1 MQKNR
6 EQQEQK
12 WISGIKLFGSK
23 KDADQLVRSINC
35 EHILL
40 YERQSPEGT
49 MQRFFC
55 KEKPDNAVLVKPNL
69 EDVFLVV
76 YRDER

>member
-1 MQKNR
+1 M
-6 EQQEQK
+6 ELP
-12 WISGIKLFGSK
+12 IDSL
-23 KDADQLVRSINC
+23 INC

-49 MQRFFC
+49 MKRFFC
-55 KEKPDNAVLVKPNL
+55 EEKPDHAVLVKPDL

-76 YRDER
+76 YREEG

>member
-1 MQKNR
+1 MTAWKIFAIDWK
-6 EQQEQK
+6 EIFELPVD
-12 WISGIKLFGSK
+12 SL
-23 KDADQLVRSINC
+23 INC